1 MNMQTQTRGE
11 QGETDEWLEIQH
23 LRALLRETQARLE
36 ARESELE
43 LARREIAR
51 LRVSHLSGG
60 TP

>member
-1 MNMQTQTRGE
+1 MQTQTRGE
-11 QGETDEWLEIQH
+11 QGETDEWLEVQH
-23 LRALLRETQARLE
+23 LRALLREAQARLE

-51 LRVSHLSGG
+51 LRVSRLSGG